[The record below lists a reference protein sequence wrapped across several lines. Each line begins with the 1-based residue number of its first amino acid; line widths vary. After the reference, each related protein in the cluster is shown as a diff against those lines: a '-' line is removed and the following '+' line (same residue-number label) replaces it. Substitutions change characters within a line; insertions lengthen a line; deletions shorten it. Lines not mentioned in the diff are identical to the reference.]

1 MRTSNSQQLCQ
12 RPPCRRTRGAYARAT
27 ARVVAIALTALLTAC
42 TTGGIRTPYSQS
54 RLIEAVHWDFSTI
67 VSYRKALGSDLWP
80 CAWAADGNLYCAW
93 GDGGGFDGNDDHVG
107 RVSLGFAQVS
117 GTPSPLGADS
127 FTGKN
132 IWGWPPYAQFA
143 ADFGGKVGSMA
154 AVGGV
159 LYAMGGFWTTD
170 NSADPVHA
178 SGRGPF
184 NSIAWSVDAA
194 RSWSIASWSSPQPL
208 GAFLDAGQDSTTAPA
223 EYLFIYYLRSEDTH
237 HVFLKRVRPGQLT
250 TDPAIG
256 GSHEYFSGAGRRG
269 QQPHWA
275 AREADAIPVFADPNN
290 VQGPSVVFDRGLG
303 RYLLTAGH
311 YASGNDNDSTA
322 GQVGLFEAPHPWG
335 PWRTVGYYSNWGG
348 LNSATLGDF
357 LSLRLPS
364 KWLSADGKTL
374 WAVFSGLNSF
384 DSFNVVRGVLRTR

>member
-1 MRTSNSQQLCQ
+1 MNS
-12 RPPCRRTRGAYARAT
+12 ASAAANARAP
-27 ARVVAIALTALLTAC
+27 ALAVAIALTLVLPAC
-42 TTGGIRTPYSQS
+42 TVGGIRKPYPQS
-54 RLIEAVHWDFSTI
+54 RVVEAVRWDFST
-67 VSYRKALGSDLWP
+67 VTSFRKALGSDLWP

-107 RVSLGFAQVS
+107 RVSLGFAEVS
-117 GTPSPLGADS
+117 GTPIPFDAGS

-132 IWGWPPYAQFA
+132 VWGSPPYAEVA
-143 ADFGGKVGSMA
+143 ADFGGKVGSMV
-154 AVGGV
+154 AVDGV
-159 LYAMGGFWTTD
+159 LYALGGFWTAA

-184 NSIAWSVDAA
+184 NSIAWSTDGA
-194 RSWSIASWSSPQPL
+194 RSWRIANWSSREPL
-208 GAFLDAGQDSTTAPA
+208 GAFLDAGQDSTAEPA
-223 EYLFIYYLRSEDTH
+223 DYLFIYYLRTEDTH
-237 HVFLKRVRPGQLT
+237 HVYLKRVRSGQLT
-250 TDPAIG
+250 VDPAAG
-256 GSHEYFSGAGRRG
+256 RGDEYFSGAGRHG
-269 QQPHWA
+269 QQPRWA
-275 AREADAIPVFADPNN
+275 ARETEAIPVFADPNN
-290 VQGPSVVFDRGLG
+290 VEGPSVVFDRGLA

-322 GQVGLFEAPHPWG
+322 GQVGLFESPHPWG
-335 PWRTVGYYSNWGG
+335 PWRTIGYYNNWGE

-384 DSFNVVRGVLRTR
+384 DSFNVVRGELRTR